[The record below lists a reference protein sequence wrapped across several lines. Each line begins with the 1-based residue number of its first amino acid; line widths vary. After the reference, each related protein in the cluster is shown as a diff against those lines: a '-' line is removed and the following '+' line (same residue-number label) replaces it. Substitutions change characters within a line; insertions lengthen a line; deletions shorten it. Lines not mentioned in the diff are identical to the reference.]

1 MSGLRA
7 TIAAAVLVAL
17 VSVPA
22 TAQAHFG
29 LLAGPTFSTLA
40 GSFVDGSTGSEIG
53 VNFRLTFDTPL
64 AGNVSLA
71 TGLGFLQK
79 GGKALE
85 LSPGG
90 QARGFRTTYLQL
102 PLLIRP
108 EFEISASQW
117 FFAPFAGPA
126 IGFGMSCDVKPA
138 DRFEFEDS
146 CDGTMPGGE
155 LRGIELSAPVG
166 FNIWKRFPGGS
177 RFQFEVRYEAGF
189 TNVLGEAT
197 DLGQSARNSVFSAM
211 LGFAFPLYEIVP

>member
-1 MSGLRA
+1 MAGLRA
-7 TIAAAVLVAL
+7 TTIAAALVTL

-22 TAQAHFG
+22 TAQHFG
-29 LLAGPTFSTLA
+29 LLAGPTFSTLH
-40 GSFVDGSTGSEIG
+40 GSFVDGSTGSEVG
-53 VNFRLTFDTPL
+53 VNFRLTFDARL

-71 TGLGFLQK
+71 TGLGIVQK
-79 GGKALE
+79 GGAELE

-90 QARGFRTTYLQL
+90 QARGFRTMYLQL

-117 FFAPFAGPA
+117 FIAPFAGPA
-126 IGFGMSCDVKPA
+126 IGFAMSCSVKPA

-146 CDGTMPGGE
+146 CDDTMPGGE
-155 LRGIELSAPVG
+155 QIGIELSAPIG

-189 TNVLGEAT
+189 TNVLGEAS